1 MCDEREQNIFFS
13 SVLDPSRFV
22 SRLTVTSA
30 TLAHYTYIPPSLYSF
45 KFYEWFYDLLWICNC
60 FSFFFY
66 FVSSVYEVNECIIT
80 SKLNDSDLDFATD
93 DKRAIHRCLFLL
105 LRLSVVI
112 TPTTYIYKI
121 WKKMYNEIS
130 SDGFIQLMFLYR

>member
-1 MCDEREQNIFFS
+1 MNGFTTYCE
-13 SVLDPSRFV
+13 FV
-22 SRLTVTSA
+22 IVFL
-30 TLAHYTYIPPSLYSF
+30 
-45 KFYEWFYDLLWICNC
+45 
-60 FSFFFY
+60 FFFTS
-66 FVSSVYEVNECIIT
+66 FLLSSSVYEVNECIIT

-121 WKKMYNEIS
+121 CKKMYNEIS